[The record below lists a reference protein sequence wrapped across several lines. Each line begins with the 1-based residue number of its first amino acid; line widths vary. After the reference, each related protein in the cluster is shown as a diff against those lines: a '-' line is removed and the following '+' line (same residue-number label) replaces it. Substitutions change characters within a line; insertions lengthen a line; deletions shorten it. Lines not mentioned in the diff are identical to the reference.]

1 MPDEVQQYITSN
13 PIELFTQ
20 AVEIYKV
27 QLSAHVNHSSK
38 KTTTDSISTIFNV
51 N

>member
-1 MPDEVQQYITSN
+1 MPDEVQQYITCN

-27 QLSAHVNHSSK
+27 KVVSSCEP
-38 KTTTDSISTIFNV
+38 
-51 N
+51 